1 MLSFNKLVNWY
12 FRKDSLPY
20 WCIFLIDC
28 IICLLGGIFVCALFF
43 RISRTVINIVPI
55 FNTLLLY
62 QVFNVI
68 GFRVFHTYAGV
79 IRYSSFVDLKRV
91 AYAMGL
97 GFVIVTV
104 LHYLI
109 IFWPAIHQHIV
120 PLHLRHIVSIY
131 LVTTILLWTFR
142 IMIKGIYDTV
152 FDTEQAKRAL
162 IYGVREGGVGLAKN
176 ITAQKPQQYRLFGFI
191 AHEEGFANRYL
202 MGKKVYAVNDDLIS
216 VIKENRINAV
226 LVSPLRNEEFRD
238 NTQLQDLLIEAGVN
252 IYMTED
258 VQEWDSN
265 ESHQVVNALKEISI
279 EDLLP
284 RDQIQIDM
292 QSVGNLLQGKK
303 ILITGSAGSIGSEM
317 VRQICLFRP
326 AQLMLVDQAETP
338 QHDIR
343 LMMANDYPEVKTS
356 TVIASIANRDRMEG
370 IFSAFRPDYVFHAAA
385 YKHVPM
391 MENNPSESIQNNI
404 WGTKVVADLSLKY
417 GVKKFVMVST
427 DKAVNPTNVM
437 GCSKRICEIYVQAL
451 DKAEKEGKM
460 HGNTQFVTTRFGN
473 VLGSNVF
480 NILLIL
486 GVTGVISPMTIQ
498 GIGIVD
504 LSVLLGSMVLL
515 WFLSFTKYTIS
526 RLEGALLASTYII
539 YMGYLIMQAVK

>member
-104 LHYLI
+104 LHYPI

-176 ITAQKPQQYRLFGFI
+176 ITAQKPQQYRLYGFI

-216 VIKENRINAV
+216 VMRSFVITPNC
-226 LVSPLRNEEFRD
+226 
-238 NTQLQDLLIEAGVN
+238 
-252 IYMTED
+252 
-258 VQEWDSN
+258 
-265 ESHQVVNALKEISI
+265 
-279 EDLLP
+279 
-284 RDQIQIDM
+284 
-292 QSVGNLLQGKK
+292 K
-303 ILITGSAGSIGSEM
+303 I
-317 VRQICLFRP
+317 
-326 AQLMLVDQAETP
+326 
-338 QHDIR
+338 
-343 LMMANDYPEVKTS
+343 
-356 TVIASIANRDRMEG
+356 
-370 IFSAFRPDYVFHAAA
+370 
-385 YKHVPM
+385 
-391 MENNPSESIQNNI
+391 
-404 WGTKVVADLSLKY
+404 
-417 GVKKFVMVST
+417 
-427 DKAVNPTNVM
+427 
-437 GCSKRICEIYVQAL
+437 CS
-451 DKAEKEGKM
+451 
-460 HGNTQFVTTRFGN
+460 
-473 VLGSNVF
+473 
-480 NILLIL
+480 
-486 GVTGVISPMTIQ
+486 
-498 GIGIVD
+498 
-504 LSVLLGSMVLL
+504 
-515 WFLSFTKYTIS
+515 S
-526 RLEGALLASTYII
+526 RRA
-539 YMGYLIMQAVK
+539 